1 MHCGST
7 RTRPAFFAPSP
18 RVPRA
23 GDHSGVGVATA
34 SEGGLDQPLQ
44 RREGGGP
51 DAVAEQE
58 PPPARESLQGG
69 NQPPHELI

>member
-7 RTRPAFFAPSP
+7 RTRPAFFAPIP

-34 SEGGLDQPLQ
+34 SEGGVDQPPQ

-51 DAVAEQE
+51 DAVAEQD
-58 PPPARESLQGG
+58 PPPARESLLGG
-69 NQPPHELI
+69 N